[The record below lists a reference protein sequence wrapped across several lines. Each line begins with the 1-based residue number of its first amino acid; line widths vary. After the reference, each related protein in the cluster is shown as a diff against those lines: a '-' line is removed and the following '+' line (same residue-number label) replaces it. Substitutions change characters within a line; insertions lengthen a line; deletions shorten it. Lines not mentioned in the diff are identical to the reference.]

1 MSIVIETHDL
11 TLYGCP
17 MHYIKARE
25 FVRPMTIDEMVFL
38 EVNKGDAVEEVL
50 TSLRH
55 DGQSCEVESEEAL
68 TVLIRVIKRV

>member
-25 FVRPMTIDEMVFL
+25 FIRPMAVDEAVLL

-55 DGQSCEVESEEAL
+55 DGQSCEVESEQAA